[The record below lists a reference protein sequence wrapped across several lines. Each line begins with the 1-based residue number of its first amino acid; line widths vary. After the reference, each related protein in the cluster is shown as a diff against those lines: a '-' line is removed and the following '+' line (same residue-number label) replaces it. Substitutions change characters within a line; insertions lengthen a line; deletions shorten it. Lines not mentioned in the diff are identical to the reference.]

1 MRVFHLMKFSA
12 QFQNQI
18 KTNVYDSIHII
29 TGDPI
34 KVPWEHSPEPFLILH
49 FLRKKYKEMLEKIM
63 EECTSVTNQKKSALE
78 NYVTAS
84 MQE

>member
-1 MRVFHLMKFSA
+1 MKFSVLN
-12 QFQNQI
+12 FRTKI
-18 KTNVYDSIHII
+18 KKMCMTVHII

-63 EECTSVTNQKKSALE
+63 EECTTRVCVTNQKKSALE